1 MNRKCIMFDLGGI
14 FVPDNT
20 TLLNAGIAGY
30 LGISN
35 EEMAALWNKALPE
48 LFTGRMKIIDFY
60 ESRFGSRHD
69 ANILLQMHLGI
80 YKGGFRIN
88 PSMIELLQKL
98 NLKYTTACLSNTEI
112 EVSEVNRQLKLYEHF
127 QYRFLSIEMQ
137 MMKPNEDIFYSA
149 IHKLDAS
156 KEDIIFIDDKE
167 ENVKTASLMGLKTIL
182 FENADKTRELI
193 MRELE
198 NPSSRI

>member
-1 MNRKCIMFDLGGI
+1 MNKKKFILFDLGGI

-20 TLLNAGIAGY
+20 RLLNQGIASH
-30 LGISN
+30 LGISK
-35 EEMAALWNKALPE
+35 EEMIALWNDALPE

-69 ANILLQMHLGI
+69 ANILLQMHLDI

-167 ENVKTASLMGLKTIL
+167 ENVKAASLLGLKTIL
-182 FENADKTRELI
+182 FENVDETKEL
-193 MRELE
+193 LYKYL
-198 NPSSRI
+198 NV